1 MRAPL
6 SWVAESVDL
15 PPDTTPRQLGDALV
29 RVGLEVERVA
39 AAADAVGGPVVIGR
53 VWSMVNR
60 TLGRRVWAGTLLALS
75 SDGSKAVA
83 SLPVVE

>member
-29 RVGLEVERVA
+29 RVGP
-39 AAADAVGGPVVIGR
+39 GGGARGCGR
-53 VWSMVNR
+53 
-60 TLGRRVWAGTLLALS
+60 
-75 SDGSKAVA
+75 
-83 SLPVVE
+83 